1 MPGGRPPGPDFFGV
15 DKMDEDIETDI
26 DVLLA
31 AIANPT
37 RRRILRKLVKE
48 THYPLQLSK
57 ELSVSQ
63 QAIMKHLKV
72 LEDSDLVSCVMRD
85 SDSGPQRK
93 CYVATKRFTLV
104 IDLFPEMFTEEL
116 RFHELEGA
124 IQAESDV
131 TALRNAENLRLK
143 LAEFMSAIDSLNGEL
158 EALSARRDE
167 VVARKDRAMKYA
179 NDIIDS
185 LCEDYRERKVL
196 RYLVAED
203 DLDPAAMSEKL
214 DMRESE
220 IEKVMRGLERKGL
233 LMLSR

>member
-1 MPGGRPPGPDFFGV
+1 
-15 DKMDEDIETDI
+15 MDEELESDI
-26 DVLLA
+26 DMLLA

-63 QAIMKHLKV
+63 QAIIKHLKV
-72 LEDSDLVSCVMRD
+72 LEDSDLVSCVFKD

-104 IDLFPEMFTEEL
+104 IDLSPEIFTEEL
-116 RFHELEGA
+116 RFHEPDDI

-131 TALRNAENLRLK
+131 TALRNADNLRLK
-143 LAEFMSAIDSLNGEL
+143 LAEFMSTMDALNGEL
-158 EALSARRDE
+158 QKLSGKRD
-167 VVARKDRAMKYA
+167 VLMARKERAMKYA

-185 LCEDYRERKVL
+185 LCDDYRERKVL
-196 RYLVAED
+196 RYLVSES
-203 DLDPAAMSEKL
+203 DLDLAAMSEKL
-214 DMRESE
+214 DMREAE

-233 LMLSR
+233 LMLAA